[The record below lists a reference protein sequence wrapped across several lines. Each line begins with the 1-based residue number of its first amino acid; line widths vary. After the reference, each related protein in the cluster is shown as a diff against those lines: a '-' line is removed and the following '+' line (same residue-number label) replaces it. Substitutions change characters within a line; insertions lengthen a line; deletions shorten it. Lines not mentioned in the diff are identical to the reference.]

1 MTYPGQLLK
10 QEQLYAG
17 KELGQNFLSNPAT
30 AQMIVQKTGISDK
43 ISVLEIGPGLGALTI
58 PLAQTALH
66 VTAVEKDSRL
76 IPVLQQ
82 ELDKEN
88 LKNVTIINKDI
99 LKVNFHEIAP
109 PQIKQRKKV
118 Q

>member
-1 MTYPGQLLK
+1 MIHPGQLLK

-43 ISVLEIGPGLGALTI
+43 MSVLEIGAGLGALTI

-88 LKNVTIINKDI
+88 LKNV
-99 LKVNFHEIAP
+99 L
-109 PQIKQRKKV
+109 
-118 Q
+118 